1 MFFPAPEFPAGFPA
15 SPHETPS
22 AVPAHPF
29 CTRSPGNRL
38 QSPLTSIP
46 SRISVALPQT
56 AICCPCA
63 IPQAFAVSCRVP
75 RAQTSTYLVALLR
88 APTAAQINIAAGICG
103 NYPAPKGSASAVLAK
118 ADEMFPPTKQCVKK
132 FSVDRL
138 EPETTKA
145 PQRHLEPHHSR
156 PAEPFAVP
164 SAPRPA
170 ASPLDP
176 SRCPRQ
182 K

>member
-22 AVPAHPF
+22 AVPAHPL

-63 IPQAFAVSCRVP
+63 IPQAFAVSCRAP
-75 RAQTSTYLVALLR
+75 RAQTSRSLAALLR
-88 APTAAQINIAAGICG
+88 APTTVQTNIAAGIG
-103 NYPAPKGSASAVLAK
+103 DNYPAPKGSASAALAK
-118 ADEMFPPTKQCVKK
+118 ADEMFPPKMQCAKK
-132 FSVDRL
+132 FAADQSV
-138 EPETTKA
+138 PETTK
-145 PQRHLEPHHSR
+145 PPPRCYSQYRHSR
-156 PAEPFAVP
+156 PAEPLSAP

-170 ASPLDP
+170 ASPPDP
-176 SRCPRQ
+176 
-182 K
+182 